1 MKDNK
6 KRLLALKRE
15 ISVHSYLLLPNQHK
29 TVIEQTNVFVS
40 EII

>member
-15 ISVHSYLLLPNQHK
+15 ISVHSYLLLHNQHK